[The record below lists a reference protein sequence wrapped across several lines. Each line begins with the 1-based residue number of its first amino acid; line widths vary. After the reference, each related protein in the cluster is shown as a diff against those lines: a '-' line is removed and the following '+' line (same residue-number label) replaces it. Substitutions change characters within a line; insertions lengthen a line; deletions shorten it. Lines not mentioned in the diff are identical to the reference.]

1 MPINLQGKEYVTHVE
16 LVEWATAA
24 GLSSVST
31 ALLHFD
37 IEKQEAIV
45 QATAT
50 GERGTYTGLG
60 DCFSNV
66 RGNVGRMVSAHWI
79 RMAETRAINRALRL
93 YTGRATTSI
102 DELGERGH
110 DAPPPRRAEP
120 PRPAATPRP
129 AAPPRPAE
137 KRGPTVG
144 DLRRELKELWKARGI
159 AGADARE
166 TIARRFDGATL
177 EEIWSNGD
185 ALADLLATYEEAEKA

>member
-1 MPINLQGKEYVTHVE
+1 MPINLQGKEYVTHEE
-16 LVEWATAA
+16 LVTWASAA
-24 GLSSVST
+24 GLARVET
-31 ALLHFD
+31 EILHFS
-37 IEKQEAIV
+37 ISPPEAIV
-45 QATAT
+45 RATAT
-50 GERGTYTGLG
+50 GERGTFQGLG
-60 DCFSNV
+60 DCLPEV

-120 PRPAATPRP
+120 PRPAA
-129 AAPPRPAE
+129 PPKPAE

-185 ALADLLATYEEAEKA
+185 ALADLLATYEETEKA